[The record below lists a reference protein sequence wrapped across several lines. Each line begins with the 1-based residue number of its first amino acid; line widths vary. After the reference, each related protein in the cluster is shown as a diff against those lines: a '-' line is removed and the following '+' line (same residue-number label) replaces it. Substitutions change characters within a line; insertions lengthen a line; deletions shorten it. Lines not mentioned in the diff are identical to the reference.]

1 LGLYPPNRNLSS
13 RLDKKATRGY
23 PLDMTEEQI
32 WQVVNYNDGL
42 VQKATLDWCKKHRYM
57 KQDWISVGYMGAYHA
72 VETYRAGHGAGLS
85 HWMWMLIH
93 QQLNKAWRREEAQ
106 ATHKISTVPNSNTRT
121 YEQKSFLTDPRKGMT
136 SQTNHGS
143 NDSTEESYFD
153 NQETSVLEEFGSTQE
168 FEEDTA
174 HDMDVERNWRL
185 MSPYLLLLDEKDQYI
200 LREYYWEGRT
210 FAAIG
215 KDLGMSRSG
224 ANLRFQNAIKKI
236 QKMLQKEMA

>member
-1 LGLYPPNRNLSS
+1 
-13 RLDKKATRGY
+13 
-23 PLDMTEEQI
+23 MTEEQI

-42 VQKATLDWCKKHRYM
+42 VQKATLEWCKKHRYM
-57 KQDWISVGYMGAYHA
+57 KDDWISIGYIGAYHA
-72 VETYRAGHGAGLS
+72 VETYKAGHGAGLS

-121 YEQKSFLTDPRKGMT
+121 YEQKTFLSDPRKMPEEDEDGDFFEHSIT
-136 SQTNHGS
+136 S
-143 NDSTEESYFD
+143 
-153 NQETSVLEEFGSTQE
+153 E
-168 FEEDTA
+168 FEDETA
-174 HDMDVERNWRL
+174 NDLDVERNWRL
-185 MSPYLLLLDEKDQYI
+185 MSPYLLLLDEKDQFI

-224 ANLRFQNAIKKI
+224 ANLRFQNAVKKI
-236 QKMLQKEMA
+236 RKMLQKEMA